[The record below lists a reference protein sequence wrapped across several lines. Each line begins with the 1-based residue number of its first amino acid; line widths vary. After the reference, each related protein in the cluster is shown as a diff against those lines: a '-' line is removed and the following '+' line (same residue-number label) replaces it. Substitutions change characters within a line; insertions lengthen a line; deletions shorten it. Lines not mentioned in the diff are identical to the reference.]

1 MEPRADTPWNK
12 FRKQVLRLLD
22 EPDSSLAAYVF
33 KYAMLFTIITA
44 VTLMLLNTLP
54 RYDNGNDYYDEHNS
68 AFMAWELVFN
78 IVFLVEF
85 IVRVAVGEEHLRTAL
100 PPHDTEH
107 HRSRRVERTA
117 QRGALSR
124 R

>member
-1 MEPRADTPWNK
+1 MDAGPMCSGAFVLRARPMGESKAETQCGRGWHK
-12 FRKQVLRLLD
+12 FRKQVLRFLD

-54 RYDNGNDYYDEHNS
+54 RYDKGTDYYDEHNS

-85 IVRVAVGEEHLRTAL
+85 IVRVAVGEDQL
-100 PPHDTEH
+100 P
-107 HRSRRVERTA
+107 
-117 QRGALSR
+117 
-124 R
+124 